1 MEGIMTFLKCF
12 SRFLYTQGRKN
23 NIINLS
29 AQMSYRTL
37 SAFIPFLMLLYNF
50 INWFSA
56 GINETLVFVLS
67 KILPQ
72 SIMAYVNLAMEN
84 ANTISFSWGTN
95 LILGFFILYISVSA
109 MHSLITSLNRI
120 FGQKETRGIIAIWI
134 QSILYLFLFLLVIF
148 FTFFFYLFG
157 EKLLSFIFSALNL
170 SEFFAVFII
179 LFTLIYM
186 IIVPTLIFTLIYMY
200 APKNHLGFF
209 EALPGGAFVSISW
222 FIILFLYALF
232 ADAALDFN
240 TFFVNLQGPFSLFF
254 VVYLICFTL
263 ALGGVVNLYGAE
275 QSLLKKH
282 PGRLAND

>member
-1 MEGIMTFLKCF
+1 MTFLKCF
-12 SRFLYTQGRKN
+12 SRFLYVQGRKN

-56 GINETLVFVLS
+56 GVNETLVFVLS

-95 LILGFFILYISVSA
+95 LILGFFILYVSVSA

-120 FGQKETRGIIAIWI
+120 FGPDETRGVIALWI
-134 QSILYLFLFLLVIF
+134 QSILYLILFLLIIF

-157 EKLLSFIFSALNL
+157 EKLLAFIFNALNI
-170 SEFFAVFII
+170 SEFFAAFII
-179 LFTLIYM
+179 LFTLLYI

-222 FIILFLYALF
+222 FVILTLYTLF
-232 ADAALDFN
+232 ANTALDFK

-263 ALGGVVNLYGAE
+263 TLGGVVNLYGAE
-275 QSLLKKH
+275 QSLAKK
-282 PGRLAND
+282 ANREAEND

>member
-1 MEGIMTFLKCF
+1 MTFLKCF
-12 SRFLYTQGRKN
+12 SRFLYVQGRKN

-37 SAFIPFLMLLYNF
+37 AAFIPFLMLLSSF

-56 GINETLVFVLS
+56 SVNETFIFVLS

-72 SIMAYVNLAMEN
+72 SIMDYVNLAMEN

-95 LILGFFILYISVSA
+95 LILGFFILYVSVSA
-109 MHSLITSLNRI
+109 MHSLISSLNRI
-120 FGQKETRGIIAIWI
+120 FGQEENRGIVALWI
-134 QSILYLFLFLLVIF
+134 QAVLYLFLFLLIIF
-148 FTFFFYLFG
+148 LTVFFYLFG
-157 EKLLSFIFSALNL
+157 EKLLALIFSTLNL

-186 IIVPTLIFTLIYMY
+186 IIVPTFIFTLIYMY

-222 FIILFLYALF
+222 FVIIFLYTLF
-232 ADAALDFN
+232 ASSPLDVN
-240 TFFVNLQGPFSLFF
+240 AFFFNLQGPFSLFF
-254 VVYLICFTL
+254 MVYLICFTL
-263 ALGGVVNLYGAE
+263 SLGGVVNLYGAE
-275 QSLLKKH
+275 QSSLRQASLEVK
-282 PGRLAND
+282 ND

>member
-1 MEGIMTFLKCF
+1 MTFLKCF
-12 SRFLYTQGRKN
+12 SRFLYVQGRKN

-37 SAFIPFLMLLYNF
+37 AAFIPFLMLLSSF

-56 GINETLVFVLS
+56 SVNDTFIFVLS

-72 SIMAYVNLAMEN
+72 SIMDYVNLAMEN

-95 LILGFFILYISVSA
+95 LILGFFILYVSVSA
-109 MHSLITSLNRI
+109 MHSLISSLNRI
-120 FGQKETRGIIAIWI
+120 FGQEENRGIVALWI
-134 QSILYLFLFLLVIF
+134 QAVLYLFLFLLIIF
-148 FTFFFYLFG
+148 LTVFFYLFG
-157 EKLLSFIFSALNL
+157 EKLLALIFSTLNL

-186 IIVPTLIFTLIYMY
+186 IIVPTFIFTLIYMY

-222 FIILFLYALF
+222 FVIIFLYTLF
-232 ADAALDFN
+232 ASSPLDVN
-240 TFFVNLQGPFSLFF
+240 AFFFNLQGPFSLFF
-254 VVYLICFTL
+254 MVYLICFTL
-263 ALGGVVNLYGAE
+263 SLGGVVNLYGAE
-275 QSLLKKH
+275 QSSLRQASLEVK
-282 PGRLAND
+282 ND

>member
-1 MEGIMTFLKCF
+1 MTFLKCF
-12 SRFLYTQGRKN
+12 SRFLYVQGRKN

-56 GINETLVFVLS
+56 GVNETLIFVFS
-67 KILPQ
+67 QILPP

-84 ANTISFSWGTN
+84 ASTISFSWGTN
-95 LILGFFILYISVSA
+95 LILGVFILYVSVSA

-120 FGQKETRGIIAIWI
+120 FGQEETRGIIALWI
-134 QSILYLFLFLLVIF
+134 QALLYLFLFLLIVF
-148 FTFFFYLFG
+148 FAFFFYLFG
-157 EKLLSFIFSALNL
+157 EKLLAFVFSALNI
-170 SEFFAVFII
+170 SEFFTVFIM

-186 IIVPTLIFTLIYMY
+186 IIMPTLIFTLIYMY

-222 FIILFLYALF
+222 FMILFLYALF
-232 ADAALDFN
+232 ANLALDFS
-240 TFFVNLQGPFSLFF
+240 TFFFNLQGPFSLFF

-263 ALGGVVNLYGAE
+263 TLGGVVNLYGTK
-275 QSLLKKH
+275 QSSVKQKN
-282 PGRLAND
+282 REDEND

>member
-1 MEGIMTFLKCF
+1 MTFFKCF

-72 SIMAYVNLAMEN
+72 SIMAYVNLAIEN
-84 ANTISFSWGTN
+84 ASTISFSWGTN
-95 LILGFFILYISVSA
+95 LILGLFILYVSVSA

-120 FGQKETRGIIAIWI
+120 FGQEETRGIVALWI
-134 QSILYLFLFLLVIF
+134 QAILYLFLFLLIIF

-157 EKLLSFIFSALNL
+157 EKLLAFIFSALNI